1 MKQLDIQRTWQMS
14 GAIHQIRAKDV
25 KSVRGDEFC
34 SNVTCI
40 RMDYLRVAFVKSV
53 SLDMHHST
61 HYNGLI
67 RMEVKMHV
75 GLFTDTFLPIVD
87 GVGRVVFAYA
97 ETLSAMK
104 HQVTVS
110 SPMYETGFR
119 GGFPFDLI
127 DYSALRV
134 PTVPQ
139 YRMGSPAI
147 DSHYRKRIG
156 MTVLDIAHAHSPFS
170 AGSEALRAGRD
181 KNIPVIGSFHSK
193 YYDDFY
199 KVTKNKTLSKLLVG
213 TVVSF
218 YNRCDQVWAVSS
230 STAEVLE
237 SYGYKGP
244 IVVMPNGV
252 MLRSVNA
259 SALEEVEMK
268 YALHDLPMLLF
279 VGQID
284 WKKNILRV
292 LEAAARLNQEGYLF
306 RLLLAGQGPDEREVS
321 KKVAELGL
329 GDIAFLVGHI
339 TSTELLDALY
349 SRASIFTFPSLY
361 DNAPMVGREAAV
373 MATPA
378 VLIRGSSAAEIVS
391 DGKNGFLC
399 RDDSDDLFMVL
410 KEALDDP
417 DRTKS
422 IGRAAQES
430 IPMAWQDIMVR
441 ALEQYQALIDSF
453 NYRKKRR

>member
-1 MKQLDIQRTWQMS
+1 
-14 GAIHQIRAKDV
+14 
-25 KSVRGDEFC
+25 
-34 SNVTCI
+34 
-40 RMDYLRVAFVKSV
+40 
-53 SLDMHHST
+53 
-61 HYNGLI
+61 
-67 RMEVKMHV
+67 MHV

-87 GVGRVVFAYA
+87 GVGRVVLAYA
-97 ETLSAMK
+97 ETLSSMN

-110 SPMYETGFR
+110 SPMYEAGFR

-127 DYSALRV
+127 DYAAMRV

-139 YRMGSPAI
+139 YRMGSPAM

-156 MTVLDIAHAHSPFS
+156 MALLDIAHSHSPFS
-170 AGSEALRAGRD
+170 AGAEALRVGKD
-181 KNIPVIGSFHSK
+181 KGIPVVGSFHSK

-199 KVTKNKTLSKLLVG
+199 KVTKNRTLSKLMVSS
-213 TVVSF
+213 VVSF
-218 YNRCDQVWAVSS
+218 YKRCDQVWAVSS
-230 STAEVLE
+230 STADVLQ

-244 IVVMPNGV
+244 VQVMPNGV
-252 MLRSVNA
+252 MLRSVDQL
-259 SALEEVEMK
+259 ALKEVEGK
-268 YALHDLPMLLF
+268 YALQDLPMLLF
-279 VGQID
+279 VGQIN

-292 LEAAARLNQEGYLF
+292 LEAAARLKQEGYRF
-306 RLLLAGQGPDEREVS
+306 KLLLAGQGPDEKE
-321 KKVAELGL
+321 VAERIAALGL
-329 GDIAFLVGHI
+329 GDVAQMIGHI

-349 SRASIFTFPSLY
+349 ARASVFTFPSLY
-361 DNAPMVGREAAV
+361 DNAPMVVREAAV

-399 RDDSDDLFMVL
+399 RDDSEDLFMVL

-430 IPMAWQDIMVR
+430 IPMPWQDIMVS
-441 ALEQYQALIDSF
+441 ALEQYQALIDNF
-453 NYRKKRR
+453 NYRKTHG